1 MIEIAQGEAAREGF
15 GAAFET
21 GDYETLDLGRRFDA
35 CLLYDALHHSE
46 DPELVFPTARRAL
59 KAGGRLLLVEPN
71 WLHRF
76 RGRGALRFVRDDR
89 TWLQRAAA
97 EKASTGHGICGRV
110 PLSQQPQE
118 ALLEHGRGHGCTLHG
133 APGLPPERIIPDAD
147 LVTGPSDLITR

>member
-76 RGRGALRFVRDDR
+76 RGRGA
-89 TWLQRAAA
+89 
-97 EKASTGHGICGRV
+97 
-110 PLSQQPQE
+110 
-118 ALLEHGRGHGCTLHG
+118 
-133 APGLPPERIIPDAD
+133 
-147 LVTGPSDLITR
+147 SDLYGTTELGYSARRLRRLLRDAGFVGVCRFHNSRKRLYSNTAGDTAAHLMEPLVYRLSGSFLTQIWLRAQAT